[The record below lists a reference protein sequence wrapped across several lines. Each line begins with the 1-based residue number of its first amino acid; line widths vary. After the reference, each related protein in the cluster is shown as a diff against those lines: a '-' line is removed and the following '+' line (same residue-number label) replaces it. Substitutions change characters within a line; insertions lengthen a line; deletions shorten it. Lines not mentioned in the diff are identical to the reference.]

1 MPTPKSKGANSKG
14 AAAKSAK
21 GAPANKATA
30 TNHKSASKGA
40 AKTPPTKPKV
50 ARVTAA
56 KVAAS
61 KAARQGLV
69 ADTCERVESL
79 LSKSSA
85 YRKVD
90 LGLYVIKQ
98 GSSLVMISVHPWKS
112 NHVVIR
118 LTAQLVKGVSME
130 VPLALELLE
139 LNASMRFGAF
149 AFIPKGNVVV
159 LCHTLLERDVADTR
173 EFLDTLADFAIVADE
188 YDDRIAARYGGSTMQ
203 DLLEEATMH
212 HIREGYEKKGFLA

>member
-1 MPTPKSKGANSKG
+1 MATKKSKSAKAKRPAGKVAKGSRATKAAKAKPVKAKPAKKAVPVAKKAAATRSSSK
-14 AAAKSAK
+14 AAAKA
-21 GAPANKATA
+21 AN
-30 TNHKSASKGA
+30 S
-40 AKTPPTKPKV
+40 V
-50 ARVTAA
+50 A
-56 KVAAS
+56 
-61 KAARQGLV
+61 V
-69 ADTCERVESL
+69 ADTCNRVEAL

-90 LGLYVIKQ
+90 MGLYVIKQ
-98 GSSLVMISVHPWKS
+98 GSSLVMISIHPWKS

-139 LNASMRFGAF
+139 LNASMRFGSF
-149 AFIPKGNVVV
+149 AFIPKGDVVV
-159 LCHTLLERDVADTR
+159 LCHTLLERDVADAR

-203 DLLEEATMH
+203 DLLEEATML
-212 HIREGYEKKGFLA
+212 HIREGYEKKDFLA